1 MANDSEVPVVDFS
14 AYSVDRNSPDSE
26 LFPKL
31 IDDVHD
37 AFTTIGFVYL
47 KNHGIDERTIKN
59 AFTISRQFF
68 ELPTEVK
75 VKYARPLDYSSNDG
89 YVGIEVET
97 LNPSE
102 RPGDYKEAFNCM
114 RFCEQTPDEVPEF
127 KQAMQDLF
135 DTCTVLCNRLLEIM
149 GRGLKL
155 EDPFLFVKANKLAGT
170 AANDTTMR
178 TLYYPPIPEN
188 IQLKPNQIRCGEHS
202 DYGSLTLLFQ
212 DNHGGLELKAKDGN
226 FIPANPIEGTV
237 VVNIA
242 DLMQRWTTDKLI
254 STVHRV
260 VIPDIAASKTSCRQ
274 SLAYFSHPDSATV
287 VRCIDG
293 NDKYPPITGGDYLQQ
308 KFEVT
313 Y

>member
-1 MANDSEVPVVDFS
+1 MANEVLVVDFS

-37 AFTTIGFVYL
+37 AFTNTGFVYL
-47 KNHGIDERTIKN
+47 TNHGIDERMIKN
-59 AFTISRQFF
+59 AFTISRRFF

-75 VKYARPLDYSSNDG
+75 VKHARPLDHSSNDG

-97 LNPSE
+97 LNPAE
-102 RPGDYKEAFNCM
+102 RPGDYKEAFNYM
-114 RFCEQTPDEVPEF
+114 RFCEQAPDEVPEF
-127 KQAMQDLF
+127 RQAMRDLF
-135 DTCTVLCNRLLEIM
+135 DKCTVLCNRLLEIM

-170 AANDTTMR
+170 PANDTMMR

-188 IQLKPNQIRCGEHS
+188 VQLKPNQIRCGEHS
-202 DYGSLTLLFQ
+202 DYGSITLLFQ

-254 STVHRV
+254 SVVHRV
-260 VIPDIAASKTSCRQ
+260 IIPDIASKTSCRQ
-274 SLAYFSHPDSATV
+274 SLAYFSQPDSATV
-287 VRCIDG
+287 IRCIDG
-293 NDKYPPITGGDYLQQ
+293 SDKYPPITGGDYVQQ